1 MTHVHCLAF
10 QENEGLPFAP
20 DMSLVCLFKFSIILI
35 LFSVLLLCRPK
46 LKELSDVEN
55 YVSIY
60 ASQDD
65 HEQ

>member
-10 QENEGLPFAP
+10 HENEGLPFAP
-20 DMSLVCLFKFSIILI
+20 GMSLVCLFKFSIILI